1 MVFDSSKKVATLADF
16 ARSAVK
22 SCRAIGQGEANFVS
36 LTDYVDNLEKSLTT
50 AIKKDKIPS
59 NLETLDAKRDAL
71 VRTLKA
77 LLQAASLHPDKEV
90 QAAGKS
96 GKTIFDKYG
105 LKIIRASYEEE
116 TTYLRSMFADLDAI
130 ATEVK
135 AISGLEETIESL
147 KAAQEAFEAE
157 YSAYSKAL
165 ASSGKSATEIK
176 KELITALNS
185 GLLPYIDAV
194 SLVNDAYKPL
204 KSELETILAR
214 L

>member
-1 MVFDSSKKVATLADF
+1 MIFDSHGKVATLADF

-22 SCRAIGQGEANFVS
+22 SCRAIGQTEANFVS

-59 NLETLDAKRDAL
+59 NLEKLDANRDAF

-77 LLQAASLHPDKEV
+77 LLQAASLHPDKDV

-96 GKTIFDKYG
+96 GKAIFDKYG
-105 LKIIRASYEEE
+105 LKIVRASYEEE
-116 TTYLRSMFADLDAI
+116 TTYLRSMLADFDAIEADLK
-130 ATEVK
+130 V
-135 AISGLEETIESL
+135 ISGLEETIASL
-147 KAAQEAFEAE
+147 KASQDAFEAE
-157 YSAYSKAL
+157 YAAYTKAL
-165 ASSGKSATEIK
+165 ASSGKSATDIK

-194 SLVNDAYKPL
+194 CLVNDAYKPL
-204 KSELETILAR
+204 KSELETILER

>member
-1 MVFDSSKKVATLADF
+1 MNFDSNFKIATLADF

-22 SCRAIGQGEANFVS
+22 SCRAIGQSEANFVS

-59 NLETLDAKRDAL
+59 NLETLDSKRDAL

-77 LLQAASLHPDKEV
+77 LLQAASLHPDKDV

-96 GKTIFDKYG
+96 GKAIFDKYG

-130 ATEVK
+130 
-135 AISGLEETIESL
+135 
-147 KAAQEAFEAE
+147 
-157 YSAYSKAL
+157 SKAL